1 MNPFI
6 TKKNINLMKG
16 KEPESKIEKIPSKIK
31 LNSTETNEGLKQ
43 IKFLSKKIVS
53 FRINKNKKNNDA
65 KKRKDSKNGRWT
77 LKEHIEFLN
86 GIAIYGN
93 DLSKININ
101 SRNSVQLRSHAQ
113 KFFKKLKK
121 VNDEQL
127 GINFTPNY
135 IKNFKDMVV
144 HIKAVNYY
152 YDIANVFLYLSE
164 KYEKK
169 RAKLSYKKN
178 YIKNNNNNNK
188 QGNEILLNEEK
199 NDKVGININNIE
211 NYECNNIKLDN
222 INMDLINNFVAY
234 SYINIVLTYNI
245 NEQLKNILILLND
258 INSHYI
264 ELNHV
269 NNSTDTNK
277 EQNHI

>member
-1 MNPFI
+1 M
-6 TKKNINLMKG
+6 
-16 KEPESKIEKIPSKIK
+16 S
-31 LNSTETNEGLKQ
+31 LNSPENNKDRKI
-43 IKFLSKKIVS
+43 IKFLTKKLNK
-53 FRINKNKKNNDA
+53 FRVDNNNKNNNT
-65 KKRKDSKNGRWT
+65 KKRKNSKNGRWT

-86 GIAIYGN
+86 GIAKYGN
-93 DLSKININ
+93 DLSKIKIN
-101 SRNSVQLRSHAQ
+101 SRNSEQLRSHAQ

-152 YDIANVFLYLSE
+152 YNIANVFLYLSE

-178 YIKNNNNNNK
+178 YIKNNNNNK

>member
-1 MNPFI
+1 
-6 TKKNINLMKG
+6 MKG

-86 GIAIYGN
+86 GIAKYGN

-178 YIKNNNNNNK
+178 YIKNNNNK

>member
-65 KKRKDSKNGRWT
+65 KKRKDSKIGRWT

-178 YIKNNNNNNK
+178 YIKNNNNK

-199 NDKVGININNIE
+199 NDKMGININNIE

>member
-1 MNPFI
+1 
-6 TKKNINLMKG
+6 MKG

-65 KKRKDSKNGRWT
+65 KKINDSKNGRWT

-178 YIKNNNNNNK
+178 YIKNNNNK

-222 INMDLINNFVAY
+222 IYMDLINNFVAY